1 MLRKYLNRGID
12 TLIYIT
18 DIIEKNAHCFRIIR
32 IYNQITRLLSVVV
45 RITDFIMLNV
55 IVLMHI
61 EKGIIETY
69 EKWLL
74 TKNKVFQKSH

>member
-12 TLIYIT
+12 TLIYKT
-18 DIIEKNAHCFRIIR
+18 DIIEKNGHCFRIIR
-32 IYNQITRLLSVVV
+32 IYNQKTRLLSVVV

-61 EKGIIETY
+61 GEGIIETY
-69 EKWLL
+69 EK
-74 TKNKVFQKSH
+74 